1 MNANSSSLGDA
12 RAEGARADSSPGVA
26 GDEPLARWTLLALI
40 VAAPLIFGLRLL
52 FAEPT
57 PHPAP
62 EKPTWMHTV
71 LVTVD
76 RWPTPKQV
84 PEGPALDQLA
94 VLGSRI
100 GPLFA
105 ASTQLESSAVSLW
118 TGSYPP
124 RHRVRGPEERL
135 PDGAWSL
142 ASAATEVG
150 TRTAAFTQTGIVER
164 TGLPGFETLF
174 ESSGSSAAELGQ
186 RAGDWLRQ
194 RRNERKLLWVHL
206 DRGGPHGAFVDDV
219 FAPILAAL
227 RETGELSD
235 CLLAFTA
242 LGGPE
247 QGIAEFQA
255 RVPFLMALPGGL
267 HGGSD
272 TPAHLSLVDLA
283 GLWRQLLRLPPP
295 DSGRGQS
302 RLQSR
307 EEFLWAGF
315 KGIPQFHWVWVEGD
329 FGHVVRQPGLRVGA
343 ALGAGD
349 ALDFRALGMAEQ
361 GPQARPPLAPEMEPA
376 ARAAYL
382 EVRTAVFGASE

>member
-1 MNANSSSLGDA
+1 MEGILENAATD
-12 RAEGARADSSPGVA
+12 A
-26 GDEPLARWTLLALI
+26 GDEPLARWALLALI
-40 VAAPLIFGLRLL
+40 LGAPLIFGARLL

-76 RWPTPKQV
+76 HWPTPKQV
-84 PEGPALDQLA
+84 PRGSALDELA

-105 ASTQLESSAVSLW
+105 PSTQLETSAVSLW
-118 TGSYPP
+118 TGSYPA
-124 RHRVRGPEERL
+124 RHRVRGEQARL
-135 PDGAWSL
+135 PEGAWSL
-142 ASAATEVG
+142 AAAASEVG

-164 TGLPGFETLF
+164 SGLPGFETLF
-174 ESSGSSAAELGQ
+174 EDSGSSAAELGQ
-186 RAGDWLRQ
+186 RAGEWLRQ

-206 DRGGPHGAFVDDV
+206 DRGGPRGAFVDEV

-227 RETGELSD
+227 EESGEMSD

-247 QGIAEFQA
+247 QGVQEFQA

-295 DSGRGQS
+295 DAGRGQL

-329 FGHVVRQPGLRVGA
+329 FGHVVRQPGLRVA
-343 ALGAGD
+343 SSVGAGE
-349 ALDFRALGMAEQ
+349 ALDFRVLGLADQ
-361 GPQARPPLAPEMEPA
+361 GPQVLPPVTADLHPA
-376 ARAAYL
+376 AQAAYL
-382 EVRTAVFGASE
+382 EVRTAVFGATQ